1 MSLPQQ
7 LRATLGRLVP
17 QTATG
22 LVVALSGGADSGC
35 LLAALADAGQPRFR
49 GLPVRAVHVDHGLQN
64 AAAQFLTV
72 CLSACRRL
80 EVPLTVLEVC
90 VDVSSGV
97 SVEAAARDA
106 RYAALRVN
114 LAAGECLLTAHHADD
129 QAETLL
135 LQLLRGTGLK
145 GLSAMPPCRAWAGG
159 WHVRPLLEVSRR
171 ELRAFGSAA
180 CVEALEDPMNVDPR
194 FDRAYLRAALWPAIE
209 GRWPGAVRALSRTA
223 RHVAE
228 AQSLLERSIG
238 PQVARLRDGPALSLA
253 GLRSSSRAVRAGVL
267 RHWIEERG
275 APPPPAARLEEALR
289 QALTAGDDQLPA
301 IVWGEHALRRY
312 RDRLFVTAARSPRLA
327 VEHAWALD
335 RTVLPLGDGLGFL
348 EWSER
353 RGGLDAARL
362 PGPLIVRGR
371 RGGERIRPSRHAG
384 TRSLKHLCQAR
395 GVLPWMRDALPLV
408 FAGEH
413 LIAVADLWRDVRWCA
428 APGATG
434 LVCRWREAP
443 VCI

>member
-1 MSLPQQ
+1 MPQ
-7 LRATLGRLVP
+7 A
-17 QTATG
+17 ATG

-35 LLAALADAGQPRFR
+35 FFAALADAGQPRFR
-49 GLPVRAVHVDHGLQN
+49 GLPVRAVHVDHGLQD
-64 AAAQFLTV
+64 AAA
-72 CLSACRRL
+72 RL
-80 EVPLTVLEVC
+80 LARLPVAPAGGCEVPLTVLEVC
-90 VDVSSGV
+90 VEVSSGV

-135 LQLLRGTGLK
+135 LQLLRGAGLK

-267 RHWIEERG
+267 GIGSRSAVRHRR
-275 APPPPAARLEEALR
+275 P
-289 QALTAGDDQLPA
+289 LPDS
-301 IVWGEHALRRY
+301 RR
-312 RDRLFVTAARSPRLA
+312 PC
-327 VEHAWALD
+327 
-335 RTVLPLGDGLGFL
+335 
-348 EWSER
+348 
-353 RGGLDAARL
+353 
-362 PGPLIVRGR
+362 GR
-371 RGGERIRPSRHAG
+371 R
-384 TRSLKHLCQAR
+384 
-395 GVLPWMRDALPLV
+395 
-408 FAGEH
+408 
-413 LIAVADLWRDVRWCA
+413 
-428 APGATG
+428 
-434 LVCRWREAP
+434 
-443 VCI
+443 